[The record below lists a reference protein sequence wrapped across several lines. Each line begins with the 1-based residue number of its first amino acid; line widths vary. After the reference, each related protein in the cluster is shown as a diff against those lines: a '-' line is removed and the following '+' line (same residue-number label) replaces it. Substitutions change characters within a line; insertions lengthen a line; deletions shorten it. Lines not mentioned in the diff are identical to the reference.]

1 LLIRYPIREVL
12 LPGFFILSMQKN
24 RPGIA
29 LTLALLV
36 AISTL
41 VIFITS
47 CKKQTYTYP
56 PSPLTNYFMPL
67 QVGKYVT
74 YRLDSLTFYYYG
86 QKDTITR
93 YLAKDSV
100 EAAITDNLGRPSWR
114 VVRYLSDTTGV
125 QWTPNETYMVTPTV
139 QTLEVVE
146 NNLRFIKLAFPMD
159 EGYSWA
165 GNTYLP
171 KNPYQDDFDFSGAL
185 DQNPQR
191 WNYAYQNVNKPFQI
205 GGKVYDSTTTI
216 LQVDDSTNLFNNL
229 PIIDTSFAS
238 RTNWTETYS
247 RNIGLVYRHT
257 ALWEWQPPTPNG
269 TQVGYKLGFEMTLT
283 IVDHN

>member
-1 LLIRYPIREVL
+1 
-12 LPGFFILSMQKN
+12 
-24 RPGIA
+24 
-29 LTLALLV
+29 
-36 AISTL
+36 
-41 VIFITS
+41 
-47 CKKQTYTYP
+47 
-56 PSPLTNYFMPL
+56 MPL

-86 QKDTITR
+86 QKDTITQ

-100 EAAITDNLGRPSWR
+100 EAAITDNIGRPSWR
-114 VVRYLSDTTGV
+114 IVRYLSDTTGA

-171 KNPYQDDFDFSGAL
+171 KNPYRDDFDFSGVL
-185 DQNPQR
+185 NLNPQR
-191 WNYAYQNVNKPFQI
+191 WTYTYQNVNKSFQI
-205 GGKVYDSTTTI
+205 GSQVYDSTTTI
-216 LQVDDSTNLFNNL
+216 LEVDDSTNLFNNF
-229 PIIDTSFAS
+229 PIVDTSFAS
-238 RTNWTETYS
+238 RTNWTETYA

-269 TQVGYKLGFEMTLT
+269 TQIGYKLGFEVTLT
-283 IVDHN
+283 IIDHN